1 MFKVNNKDAIVNF
14 EHFSYL
20 VLMFLLLSLNM
31 KLLVAVVL
39 CSDID
44 AKYFNSFFGI
54 P

>member
-20 VLMFLLLSLNM
+20 VLFLLLSLNM